1 MIKRITG
8 ICGAVL
14 LPLALSGTAG
24 AAGFYVP
31 QKGSVGV
38 GLATAGGAARTEDGS
53 TVFFNPAA
61 MTKFKNSI
69 VQGGFDVLF
78 PSVKIDNTGSN
89 AATPGTAGAA
99 LPYSGSNGDAGSA
112 VFIPNIYYIRP
123 TRNQDLWFGLAV
135 TSPFGLSLDY
145 DSDWFGRYDSIHSEL
160 ITVDIAPSISY
171 RINERWSI
179 GGGIDIQYADAK
191 LTNAMPNTLN
201 PGGPTPGTDG
211 RARLTGDDWSAGFN
225 IGVLLTAGPRTNV
238 GLHYRS
244 EIKHTL
250 EGKASITGLGGPLS
264 PANGDFNA
272 STDLDLPA
280 IASLG
285 ITHDATNDLRLFGE
299 IQWFG
304 WSSFDEIRTK
314 LGAGLPDAVRP
325 QNFRDTYSAAIGA
338 QYTVNGQWTVRG
350 GVRFDQTP
358 TVDGF
363 RNTSIPDSGLTWVG
377 LGATYKYQKG
387 LIFDF
392 GFVNAFFE
400 GADIDLT
407 QTFYTGTP
415 ARGVVNT
422 RGQTDNNVSTLSF
435 SLTYE
440 F

>member
-1 MIKRITG
+1 MKRITR
-8 ICGAVL
+8 ICGAVF
-14 LPLALSGTAG
+14 LPLALTGTAG

-53 TVFFNPAA
+53 TVFFNPAG
-61 MTKFKNSI
+61 MTKFAKSI
-69 VQGGFDVLF
+69 VQVGVDVLF
-78 PSVKIDNTGSN
+78 PSVKINNTGSN
-89 AATPGTAGAA
+89 ATTPGTAGAA
-99 LPYSGSNGDAGSA
+99 LAYPGSNGDAGSA
-112 VFIPNIYYIRP
+112 VLIPNIYFIRP

-145 DSDWFGRYDSIHSEL
+145 DSDWFGRYDSINSEL

-191 LTNAMPNTLN
+191 LTNAMPDTLN
-201 PGGPTPGTDG
+201 PGGPTPATDG
-211 RARLTGDDWSAGFN
+211 RAKLRGDDWSAGFN
-225 IGVLLTAGPRTNV
+225 IGVLFSASSRTNL

-250 EGKASITGLGGPLS
+250 DGKASITDLGGPLS
-264 PANGDFNA
+264 MVNGNFNA

-325 QNFRDTYSAAIGA
+325 QSFRDTYSAAIGA
-338 QYTVNGQWTVRG
+338 QYAINSQWTVRG

-363 RNTSIPDSGLTWVG
+363 RNTSIPDSRLTWVG
-377 LGATYKYQKG
+377 LGATYKSQKG
-387 LIFDF
+387 FIFDF

-400 GADIDLT
+400 RADIDLT
-407 QTFYTGTP
+407 QSFYAGTP
-415 ARGVVNT
+415 ASGVVNT
-422 RGQTDNNVSTLSF
+422 RGRTDNNVSTLS
-435 SLTYE
+435 LTLAYE